1 MGLPMANESVQ
12 PCSTSIQSEAKLFSP
27 RTKIVLQGGII
38 SIPTGGCCD
47 HDHMVVGLQLPVQS
61 VPITTKVVT
70 SNPAQWLHCCFSV
83 FTATLFIQ
91 RV

>member
-1 MGLPMANESVQ
+1 MANESVQ
-12 PCSTSIQSEAKLFSP
+12 PCSTSIQSEAMLFSP

-38 SIPTGGCCD
+38 SMPTGGCCD

-91 RV
+91 RI